1 MPKLKPLHGSLI
13 PVLLSL
19 CLAGCAADAADI
31 AKASP
36 PDWEAETRNV
46 RRALDDFFTAADRK
60 DWQTIDMLL
69 ASDFEFY
76 SDDLMKLDRARF
88 LNAMR
93 EDEMEIAQLELK
105 DVSVLLSEDAAM
117 AFVRYGVDLESSIH
131 GEPYNMRS
139 IETVVYR
146 KEGGRWKMLHN
157 HASIR
162 KL

>member
-1 MPKLKPLHGSLI
+1 MPKPLHGSLI

-19 CLAGCAADAADI
+19 CLAGCAADAASVS
-31 AKASP
+31 KASP
-36 PDWEAETRNV
+36 PDPEAEARSV

-60 DWQTIDMLL
+60 DWRAIDGLL

-76 SDDLMKLDRARF
+76 SDGLMKLDRTQF
-88 LNAMR
+88 LDAMR
-93 EDEMEIAQLELK
+93 EDEMEIAKLELK

-131 GEPYNMRS
+131 GAPYNMRS

-146 KEGGRWKMLHN
+146 KEEGRWKMLHN